1 MEQLLYLTGRNG
13 QRRLWISEVDVT
25 DHAHHRMPVASRTR
39 LSPRQC
45 IQRLLLSK
53 ARDNL
58 EPVGAYK
65 GHKSMVGAHGG
76 QGTNRA
82 RQGVTNRA
90 DNHAMGSRPLA
101 EEGADTQRRWKG
113 LASVTV
119 GD

>member
-1 MEQLLYLTGRNG
+1 MSQIMRTTAC
-13 QRRLWISEVDVT
+13 QSH
-25 DHAHHRMPVASRTR
+25 HAHACHHASA
-39 LSPRQC
+39 

-90 DNHAMGSRPLA
+90 DNHAMGSCPLA